1 MSVVLLTELDFY
13 IKYFDVSKSC
23 VLRLLVLPFVFACSN
38 SCAVFNYIF
47 EVKEICEPGQYQVK
61 FVEIATEIVRAKCMT
76 EGQLDVLKQDST
88 IRIIS
93 VGYVVGNRDRL
104 R

>member
-1 MSVVLLTELDFY
+1 MLKTN
-13 IKYFDVSKSC
+13 IR
-23 VLRLLVLPFVFACSN
+23 RLFVLPFIFACLN
-38 SCAVFNYIF
+38 SCAVLDYLF
-47 EVKEICEPGQYQVK
+47 EVKQICEPGQYQVK

-93 VGYVVGNRDRL
+93 VGYVVGNQDRL